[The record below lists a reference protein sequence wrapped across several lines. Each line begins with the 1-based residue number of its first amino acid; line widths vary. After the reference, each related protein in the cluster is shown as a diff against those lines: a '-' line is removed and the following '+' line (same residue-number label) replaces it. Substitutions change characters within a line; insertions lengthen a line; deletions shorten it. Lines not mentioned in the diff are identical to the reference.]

1 MKTLVGHRSYAQR
14 VVVLV
19 ALAVLFVVVV
29 LFWSHR
35 VRASGLGQGAVIQ
48 VESHDVGSQIANYMK
63 RGQYDDAVQIGL
75 QALRNQPSDELIL
88 EEIATVYLV
97 RAQKEPE
104 QRDQWVAKAVSYAD
118 RALLLNSKDRD
129 AAGVHLLHH
138 ARSYE
143 MAGDLSAAD
152 RCSHYEKA
160 RELLEAR
167 TPLLQGDHL
176 SLEGRIFPL
185 DPLRKEN
192 EKVLAEV
199 KNKAAKSGCK
209 QP

>member
-1 MKTLVGHRSYAQR
+1 MKTLIGHHSYVQR
-14 VVVLV
+14 AVVLV
-19 ALAVLFVVVV
+19 ALAVLFFAAVF
-29 LFWSHR
+29 FWNHR
-35 VRASGLGQGAVIQ
+35 VGATGPGQGAVIQ
-48 VESHDVGSQIANYMK
+48 VESHDVGSQMANCIK
-63 RGQYDDAVQIGL
+63 KGQYDDAVQIGL

-104 QRDQWVAKAVSYAD
+104 QREQWVAKAVSYAD

-143 MAGDLSAAD
+143 MSGDLSASD
-152 RCSHYEKA
+152 RCAHYEKA
-160 RELLEAR
+160 LELLEAR
-167 TPLLQGDHL
+167 APLLQGDHL
-176 SLEGRIFPL
+176 TLEGKVFPL
-185 DPLRKEN
+185 DPPRKEN

-199 KNKAAKSGCK
+199 KEKSEVRL
-209 QP
+209 